1 MKILSLFTN
10 VGFNEYYLKKNGFEV
25 VVANELLQDRVDFY
39 KKIYPNVPSVICGDI
54 CKPQVRKKIIDS
66 CEKHGPIDL
75 IIATPPC
82 QGMSIANAQRNSND
96 IRNQLIIQAMNIFC
110 RLKPKYML
118 IENVPQMAKTFINYR
133 KKPINIIDFIKSKL
147 PKDFDCRWEVLNG
160 KNYGTAQSRSRS
172 ICLISKNG
180 EWKHPEPKTEVKS
193 LRSVIGHLPKLTNN
207 YHSKIPWHFSP
218 NHNKNHIKWMTSTP
232 EGDTAF
238 NNKVDYPKKD
248 GRRIKGFMTTYKRM
262 KWDEPAPTV
271 TMTNGSISS
280 QNNVHPTDPRVLS
293 IREILIVCGLPE
305 DCLDH
310 FCHHSKS
317 KNNLYEYEY
326 KPNFIRKILGE
337 IFLPKMCLSILKN
350 LPENLS
356 YNVSNNDN
364 DNDDDFFLSGPKDYD
379 EQTDAFRFDL
389 DDLVERYKEEFDI
402 NTITMIG
409 ALTEKMQELIDA
421 GNIDMGDEML

>member
-10 VGFNEYYLKKNGFEV
+10 VGFNEYYLEKNDFKV
-25 VVANELLQDRVDFY
+25 VVANEILEDRVSFY
-39 KKIYPNVPSVICGDI
+39 KRMYPNVPSVVCGDI
-54 CKPQVRKKIIDS
+54 CKPNIRKKIIHA
-66 CEKHGPIDL
+66 CEEFGPIDL

-82 QGMSIANAQRNSND
+82 QGMSIANAQKNGSDVRNE
-96 IRNQLIIQAMNIFC
+96 LIIQAMNIFSKV
-110 RLKPKYML
+110 KPKYML

-133 KKPINIIDFIKSKL
+133 KKPMNIIDFIKSKL
-147 PKDFDCRWEVLNG
+147 PEDFECRWDVLNG

-180 EWKHPEPKTEVKS
+180 EWQHPIPESEVKS
-193 LRSVIGHLPKLTNN
+193 LKSAIGHLPKLENN
-207 YHSKIPWHFSP
+207 KASNIPWHFCP
-218 NHNKNHIKWMTSTP
+218 NHNKNHVKWMSSTP

-262 KWDEPAPTV
+262 KWNDPAPTV

-280 QNNVHPTDPRVLS
+280 QNNVHPSDPRVLS
-293 IREILIVCGLPE
+293 VREVLSVCGLPE
-305 DCLDH
+305 DCLDK
-310 FCHHSKS
+310 FCHKT
-317 KNNLYEYEY
+317 KDNLYEYEY
-326 KPNFIRKILGE
+326 TPNFIRKVLGE
-337 IFLPKMCLSILKN
+337 IFLPKMCLAILKN

-356 YNVSNNDN
+356 YNVSNG
-364 DNDDDFFLSGPKDYD
+364 DDDEFFLSGPKGYD

-409 ALTEKMQELIDA
+409 ALREKMQELINE
-421 GNIDMGDEML
+421 GNIDMGGDMLEE